1 MHGPTTVSH
10 SNRERNGHP
19 LQNLTSD
26 ELQKSTSELL
36 ETSAN

>member
-1 MHGPTTVSH
+1 MHCPTTVSH
-10 SNRERNGHP
+10 SNREHP